1 VFKRG
6 QHLIV
11 KFYCIVWAV
20 SIELLLLVV
29 VDVVIRQA
37 KGNLKEQARKP
48 EIFTLP

>member
-6 QHLIV
+6 QRLIV

-20 SIELLLLVV
+20 SIELLLLV
-29 VDVVIRQA
+29 DVVIRQA
-37 KGNLKEQARKP
+37 TGNLKEQARKP